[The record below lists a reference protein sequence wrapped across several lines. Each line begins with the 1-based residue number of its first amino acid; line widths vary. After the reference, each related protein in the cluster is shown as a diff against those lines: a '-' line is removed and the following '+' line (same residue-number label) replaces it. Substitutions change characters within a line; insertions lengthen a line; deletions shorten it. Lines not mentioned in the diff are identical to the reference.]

1 MVFMGVIKL
10 MVFMEVIEFIGLLLH
25 FFKSHKICR
34 ISTSFVLLH
43 IAFILLW

>member
-1 MVFMGVIKL
+1 MVFMEVIEL
-10 MVFMEVIEFIGLLLH
+10 MVFMEVIEFLLH

-43 IAFILLW
+43 IAFILLL